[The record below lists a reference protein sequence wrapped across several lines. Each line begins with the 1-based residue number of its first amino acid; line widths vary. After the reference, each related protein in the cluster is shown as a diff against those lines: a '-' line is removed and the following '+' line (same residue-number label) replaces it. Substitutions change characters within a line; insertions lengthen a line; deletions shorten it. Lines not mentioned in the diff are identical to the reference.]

1 MFAIVAVGG
10 KQYRAEEGHDLV
22 VDRLDAAEGETISLK
37 PLLVSG
43 EAGAL
48 FAGAESASVV
58 TARVVEH
65 MKGPRLVVFKFK
77 PKRGFKRKNGFRSA
91 LTRLTVDKI
100 G

>member
-1 MFAIVAVGG
+1 MFAIVDVGG

-22 VDRLDAAEGETISLK
+22 VDRLDAAEGETVSLK

-43 EAGAL
+43 EAGTL
-48 FAGAESASVV
+48 FAGAEAASVV

-65 MKGPRLVVFKFK
+65 MRGPRLVVFKFK